1 MVRAIVGTLMEVGLG
16 LRKAEEMDELIL
28 SRNRAIAGKAAP
40 SKGLFLSQIVYKE
53 DIYLD

>member
-16 LRKAEEMDELIL
+16 MRNVESMDELIR
-28 SRNRAIAGKAAP
+28 SRDRALAGKAAP
-40 SKGLFLSQIVYKE
+40 AKGLFLSQIVYKE